1 MSNITTYFIGQTEVP
16 DVYLPMANLETSGA
30 GCGLFEYKIC
40 GYQGELF
47 HIRDNTLFLKK
58 YPPVGTYRTHVVLED
73 PLGRFPPISGLYQ
86 LAVSRFTCTPIA
98 SRYINV
104 KNPY

>member
-30 GCGLFEYKIC
+30 GCGLFEYKIS

-47 HIRDNTLFLKK
+47 HIRDNTLFLKN
-58 YPPVGTYRTHVVLED
+58 YSPIGTYKTHVVLED

-86 LAVSRFTCTPIA
+86 LAVSRFACVA